1 MARRPNTDESR
12 VRDALGPESP
22 PSPVQS
28 ERLRAHPRHGGD
40 PWQIPLSR
48 GKRAP
53 SEWSQGRQ
61 SPGKPRVV
69 DPSAADRY
77 PGVGSGRVGE
87 GDPRSLRGYLLTP
100 PTALQL
106 TYTCAATLLEVRGFE
121 PLCSGDHL
129 GLLRAQPAYGSHLGV
144 STGGRPLG
152 QPGCDVPRWPPGGT
166 LAVSLLS
173 DARTPTAGT
182 RGGRLPR
189 D

>member
-1 MARRPNTDESR
+1 MMDMERRLVPVIRVEAPVPDHEVRHTSPSRGRRQQRSPGEPRCGSVHSRPISERARRSNS
-12 VRDALGPESP
+12 
-22 PSPVQS
+22 
-28 ERLRAHPRHGGD
+28 
-40 PWQIPLSR
+40 
-48 GKRAP
+48 
-53 SEWSQGRQ
+53 
-61 SPGKPRVV
+61 
-69 DPSAADRY
+69 
-77 PGVGSGRVGE
+77 E
-87 GDPRSLRGYLLTP
+87 GDLSSYGIPSDTP
-100 PTALQL
+100 NNAAAHFR
-106 TYTCAATLLEVRGFE
+106 AATLLEVRGFE

-152 QPGCDVPRWPPGGT
+152 QPGCDVPRWSPGGT